1 MSTKSFKEL
10 NVWRKSYD
18 LTILVYKNTNCFPD
32 TETYGITSQIRRASV
47 SICSNIAEGYGRKS
61 IKEKDQFYSIAHGSL
76 TEVENQ
82 LLICFGV
89 GYLAK
94 DNLNILLD
102 YCVEVEKMLSRLQI
116 VNKEKGVK

>member
-18 LTILVYKNTNCFPD
+18 LTILIYKNTDCFPD
-32 TETYGITSQIRRASV
+32 TEKYGITNQIRRASV

-89 GYLAK
+89 GYLSK
-94 DNLNILLD
+94 INLNTLLD
-102 YCVEVEKMLSRLQI
+102 YCVEVEKTLSRLQI

>member
-18 LTILVYKNTNCFPD
+18 LTILVYKNTNSFPE
-32 TETYGITSQIRRASV
+32 TEKYGITNQIRRASV

-82 LLICFGV
+82 LLICFGI
-89 GYLAK
+89 GYLDK

>member
-18 LTILVYKNTNCFPD
+18 LTILVYKNTDSFPD
-32 TETYGITSQIRRASV
+32 SEKFGITNQIRRASV
-47 SICSNIAEGYGRKS
+47 SICSNIAEGYGRRS
-61 IKEKDQFYSIAHGSL
+61 IKEKSQFYSIAHGSL

-82 LLICFGV
+82 LLICFGI
-89 GYLAK
+89 GYLSK
-94 DNLNILLD
+94 DNLNLLLE
-102 YCVEVEKMLSRLQI
+102 YCVEIEKMLSRLQI